1 MPPDNQFHVCITLY
15 LSITPITMYMS
26 ISYSTQ
32 KWINIYVI
40 FVVSVGCQ

>member
-1 MPPDNQFHVCITLY
+1 MPPDNQFPVCITLY